1 MQSGQFRK
9 MSRGPNSP
17 MNRRRRKHIKP
28 PPGQKPDKELIDAF
42 IAEKGITVCQPGW
55 AMGAL
60 KSSALGLDT

>member
-1 MQSGQFRK
+1 
-9 MSRGPNSP
+9 